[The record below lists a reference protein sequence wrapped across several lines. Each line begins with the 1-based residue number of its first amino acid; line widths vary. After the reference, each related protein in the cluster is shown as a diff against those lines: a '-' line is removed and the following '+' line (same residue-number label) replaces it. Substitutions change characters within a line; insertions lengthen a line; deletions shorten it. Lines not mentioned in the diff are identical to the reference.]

1 MRTGHR
7 SKMDLSFED
16 SKDRIKLL
24 VGRELRKQQVEE
36 RIDKLKEKYPV
47 EIFEENLKYVVIDLS
62 QSGGPDN
69 GTPAE
74 P

>member
-1 MRTGHR
+1 
-7 SKMDLSFED
+7 
-16 SKDRIKLL
+16 
-24 VGRELRKQQVEE
+24 
-36 RIDKLKEKYPV
+36 V